1 MTRIFNSLFR
11 SVEVLMAVFLFTMVF
26 LMFMNV
32 VLRFVFSTGF
42 AWSEEI
48 TRLCFIYLVYLGT
61 VGAFRDNQH
70 LGVDTLIDR
79 VPEKTQKVLY
89 TLVQLIIM
97 WTMWL
102 LVKGS
107 WDLAVQNMGDRLVA
121 THFPRAL
128 IFGVGVVTGVAVL
141 IIAGANLFRLFFLK
155 LSVSELIA
163 TKDSDVEEIID
174 AQGYQGTKE

>member
-1 MTRIFNSLFR
+1 MTKIFNSLFR
-11 SVEVLMAVFLFTMVF
+11 SVEVLMAAFLFMMVA
-26 LMFMNV
+26 LMFLNV

-42 AWSEEI
+42 VWSEEV

-61 VGAFRDNQH
+61 IGAFRDNQH

-79 VPEKTQKVLY
+79 VPEKAQKVLY

-107 WDLAVQNMGDRLVA
+107 WDLSVQNLGARMVA
-121 THFPRAL
+121 TQYPRAL
-128 IFGVGVVTGVAVL
+128 IFGVGVVTGAAVL
-141 IIAGANLFRLFFLK
+141 IIAGANLYRLFFLK

-163 TKDSDVEEIID
+163 TKDSDVEVIVD
-174 AQGYQGTKE
+174 AQDSQGTKE